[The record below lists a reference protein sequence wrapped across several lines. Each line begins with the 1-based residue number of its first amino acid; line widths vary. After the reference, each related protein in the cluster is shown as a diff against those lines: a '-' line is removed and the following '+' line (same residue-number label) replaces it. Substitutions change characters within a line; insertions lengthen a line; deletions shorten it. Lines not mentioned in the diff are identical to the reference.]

1 MKIAHLELFR
11 AVMREGNFTG
21 VARRRGIDPSAVSRA
36 ITTLESDLG
45 IRLFER
51 TTRRFAPTEAGRIY
65 YAQTDSLIEE
75 LELAAARARDA
86 TAAPAGQ
93 LRVTASIAFGC
104 EVLSPLVAGLRER
117 YPALALELVLSD
129 LPLDLVNERLDV
141 AIRLGPAPTGELVRR
156 RLMAVR
162 HRVCASPAWLAAN
175 ARVTLPAELSHC
187 DCVRFPFPGFSDRW
201 RFRDAEGTLED
212 VTISGSLVVSNAL
225 AAKRCILDGLGPGL
239 LADWMSARELADG
252 TLVELLPAYAVTAT
266 VFETAAWI
274 LYPSRSYIP
283 TKVRCFID
291 YLADKL
297 AS

>member
-141 AIRLGPAPTGELVRR
+141 AIRLRPASWCGGV
-156 RLMAVR
+156 
-162 HRVCASPAWLAAN
+162 SWLCVTAC
-175 ARVTLPAELSHC
+175 ARVL
-187 DCVRFPFPGFSDRW
+187 
-201 RFRDAEGTLED
+201 
-212 VTISGSLVVSNAL
+212 
-225 AAKRCILDGLGPGL
+225 PGL
-239 LADWMSARELADG
+239 PRMHGSRSRQSCR
-252 TLVELLPAYAVTAT
+252 TAT
-266 VFETAAWI
+266 VCAFPSPASAI
-274 LYPSRSYIP
+274 AGASVMRKAPSR
-283 TKVRCFID
+283 T
-291 YLADKL
+291 
-297 AS
+297 